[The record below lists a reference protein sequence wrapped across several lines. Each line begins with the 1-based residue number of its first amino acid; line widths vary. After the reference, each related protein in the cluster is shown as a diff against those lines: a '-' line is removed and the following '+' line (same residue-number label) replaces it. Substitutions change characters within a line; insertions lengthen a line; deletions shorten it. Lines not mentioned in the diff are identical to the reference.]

1 MHEVFDLL
9 CDKFYLYDI
18 QMKSYCLYRFLII
31 SHNCCFQWWNLWY
44 LPEQV
49 DKEKETN
56 GIWKHVL
63 SSCWNWTR
71 RKARVK
77 AFTISVLLKE
87 IEQVVGVKLP
97 LSPLRLGLIYESR
110 VTFYEFQF
118 WNNQFMS
125 SKLNFT
131 SCIAALQVAIKN
143 LTILKSKFCE
153 LKTYLTS

>member
-9 CDKFYLYDI
+9 CGKFYLYDI
-18 QMKSYCLYRFLII
+18 QMKSYGLYRFLII
-31 SHNCCFQWWNLWY
+31 SHNCCFQWWSLWY

-97 LSPLRLGLIYESR
+97 LSPLRLGLIYKSR

-118 WNNQFMS
+118 W
-125 SKLNFT
+125 NFT

-153 LKTYLTS
+153 LKIYLTS